1 MMLLLFIFGAVYLMY
16 RDEEAH
22 QIKLDNDLY
31 ETITR

>member
-1 MMLLLFIFGAVYLMY
+1 MLLLFFMFGAYLMY
-16 RDEEAH
+16 RDEEAR

>member
-1 MMLLLFIFGAVYLMY
+1 MLLLFFMFGAYLMY